1 MAKNKVLVANRGEIA
16 VRIIR
21 ALKEMGISSVAVYST
36 ADEESL
42 HVKLADEAIR
52 IGTAKSSDSYLNMN
66 NVLSAAVACGATH
79 IHPGYGFLAE
89 NDKFIEMVTATGIKF
104 IGPSA
109 NVVSKL
115 GDKATAKK
123 IAKSSGVPVVMGS
136 NGVVKDV
143 DEGLKIAKEIGFP
156 VMIKATSGGGGRGI
170 SIAHNENEFIKSF
183 ELTSMEAEA
192 SFGDKS
198 LYVEKFIESP
208 RHIEI
213 QIMADSFGNTVHL
226 FERDCSLQRRNQKL
240 IEEAPSAILSES
252 VRNKMGKAAVDLAKS
267 VNYEGAGTVEF
278 LVDKNLDF
286 YFIEMNTRIQV
297 EHPVTEMI
305 TGIDLIKEQINI
317 ALKKTL
323 SFKQEDLKILGH
335 AIECRI
341 NAEDPLNKFMPTPG
355 KINKILFPGGF
366 NVRFDTHIYPDYVV
380 SPFYDSMLGKLIVF
394 AKTRKDAIRKMR
406 VALEQL
412 LIDGITTNIEYQYAI
427 MHSIDFIKGSYD
439 TSFIAK
445 FNKLIKGEYR
455 EELIR

>member
-16 VRIIR
+16 VRVIR

-36 ADEESL
+36 ADEDSL

-52 IGTAKSSDSYLNMN
+52 IGTAKSKDSYLNMN
-66 NVLSAAVACGATH
+66 NVLSAAIASGATH

-89 NDKFIEMVTATGIKF
+89 NEKFIEMVTATGIKF

-109 NVVSKL
+109 NGVSKL
-115 GDKATAKK
+115 GDKATARM
-123 IAKSSGVPVVMGS
+123 IAQENNVPIVKGS
-136 NGVVKDV
+136 DGILEELED
-143 DEGLKIAKEIGFP
+143 GLKLAQKIGYP

-170 SIAHNENEFIKSF
+170 AVSNNDDEFIKLF
-183 ELTSMEAEA
+183 ELTQMEALA

-198 LYVEKFIESP
+198 VYLEKFIESP

-213 QIMADSFGNTVHL
+213 QIMADQLGNVVHL
-226 FERDCSLQRRNQKL
+226 FERDCSMQRRNQKL
-240 IEEAPSAILSES
+240 IEEAPSALLTDDIRL
-252 VRNKMGKAAVDLAKS
+252 KMGTAAVNLAKA
-267 VNYEGAGTVEF
+267 VKYEGAGTVEF
-278 LVDKNLDF
+278 LVDKNLNY

-305 TGIDLIKEQINI
+305 TGFDLIKEQINI
-317 ALKKTL
+317 AFGKPL
-323 SFKQEDLKILGH
+323 SFSQDEVKILGH

-341 NAEDPLNKFMPTPG
+341 NAEDPLNNFMPTPG

-366 NVRFDTHIYPDYVV
+366 NVRFDSHIYPDYVI
-380 SPFYDSMLGKLIVF
+380 SPFYDSMVGKLIVF
-394 AKTRKDAIRKMR
+394 GKTRKEAIRKMR

-439 TSFIAK
+439 TGFIAK
-445 FNKLIKGEYR
+445 FNRLIQGDNNEKI
-455 EELIR
+455 IR